1 MTFSLGACARVSYM
15 SALATSAPTPA
26 PASSATR
33 GPRGGGAVPNFS
45 APAASRSRAHVMARA
60 HPNSPRSRRNPKPD
74 DLVTPQGRYPSAW
87 ATDLADIF
95 GWDDVL
101 AASGVGERD
110 GDEATAAARVL
121 LPKRIALDGANIA
134 WSLGTSVRS
143 RFKCRQF
150 PLSAGVIQALHYEPW
165 RAKNYDVVAFLPK
178 EYVVGGLQTLCDGG
192 GRATLNAECVKYVG
206 KGVWVNTRLMDLVD
220 AGSIVMVERGPA
232 SANGRASDDLTI
244 IEYAKERDA
253 WICSN
258 DQFRDHRRNK
268 GLGFSGARDLKAFA
282 RMRRFEHAFRVAPG
296 LDDELLQSMLAANGW
311 NPKIG
316 WKEAVTVAG
325 DPVPPP
331 RPRGRAAA
339 TDARNAAE
347 AEAMGAVMDSL
358 LSGPDAADSP
368 ASESARSAPCTTSG
382 SDTTRDT
389 AVATA
394 SEVYYDGPRTRND
407 NENALGG
414 VFPFYAAPQDAVPVF
429 FEPAPTTPMIA
440 ARKSFL
446 RRQGWSVQTVTG
458 GKATT

>member
-1 MTFSLGACARVSYM
+1 M
-15 SALATSAPTPA
+15 
-26 PASSATR
+26 
-33 GPRGGGAVPNFS
+33 
-45 APAASRSRAHVMARA
+45 
-60 HPNSPRSRRNPKPD
+60 
-74 DLVTPQGRYPSAW
+74 TPQGRYPSAW

-101 AASGVGERD
+101 AASGVGAGD
-110 GDEATAAARVL
+110 GDSSNQTRVL
-121 LPKRIALDGANIA
+121 PPKRIALDGANIA

-150 PLSAGVIQALHYEPW
+150 PLSAGVIHALHYEPW
-165 RAKNYDVVAFLPK
+165 RAKKYDVVAFLPK

-192 GRATLNAECVKYVG
+192 GRATLNAECVKYIG

-220 AGSIVMVERGPA
+220 DGSIVMVDRGSG

-282 RMRRFEHAFRVAPG
+282 RSRRFEHAFRVAPG
-296 LDDELLQSMLAANGW
+296 LDDELLRSMLAANGW
-311 NPKIG
+311 EPKIG
-316 WKEAVTVAG
+316 WREAVTVAG

-331 RPRGRAAA
+331 RPRRRAAA
-339 TDARNAAE
+339 TESRDAADAD
-347 AEAMGAVMDSL
+347 AMGAVMDSL
-358 LSGPDAADSP
+358 LRSETTAA
-368 ASESARSAPCTTSG
+368 
-382 SDTTRDT
+382 
-389 AVATA
+389 ATA
-394 SEVYYDGPRTRND
+394 SGAERSVDTSADTSADLSTTDTTVYYDGPNTRND
-407 NENALGG
+407 NDNALGG

-429 FEPAPTTPMIA
+429 FEPAPTPPMIA

-446 RRQGWSVQTVTG
+446 NRQGWSVQTVTG
-458 GKATT
+458 GKAA